1 MDQYINYGNGV
12 IKTINIVP
20 EGKYITYNISIVSD
34 VKDHKCISYSFVTEN
49 IFEYIKV
56 GVRLV
61 FSYFIIDKSIIIDK
75 IIEYNSSG
83 KILHRAM
90 SPLDGIIDG
99 ELIYRDDIPMSPIS
113 SSELTRSCSVK
124 SDDVYYLF
132 QKRSSSTDTPDGF
145 GNLTRFITE
154 EDYGS
159 PLIKTKEY
167 RSIATTPS

>member
-90 SPLDGIIDG
+90 SPLDGIIYG
-99 ELIYRDDIPMSPIS
+99 ELI
-113 SSELTRSCSVK
+113 L
-124 SDDVYYLF
+124 
-132 QKRSSSTDTPDGF
+132 
-145 GNLTRFITE
+145 
-154 EDYGS
+154 
-159 PLIKTKEY
+159 
-167 RSIATTPS
+167 